1 MDIIPVCCRISRLP
15 FWRKCF
21 VGTPC
26 AMRVGCGLWIFGPP
40 YYFLHLFVLG
50 WRQLISWLYFT
61 GMNNRS
67 RVSIFSDG
75 DTQEQYKLMLPF
87 WSDVLHGANDI
98 FRHEYVSRCLAWHRV
113 SWGDPADAMSVWTY
127 GWMFVEVPQLTSR
140 RSRCPSRR
148 RISLNSWLFCAW
160 KSKK

>member
-15 FWRKCF
+15 FWSKYF

-26 AMRVGCGLWIFGPP
+26 ALRVGCGLWIFGPP
-40 YYFLHLFVLG
+40 YYFLFLLFWAG
-50 WRQLISWLYFT
+50 GSWFHGCIL
-61 GMNNRS
+61 
-67 RVSIFSDG
+67 
-75 DTQEQYKLMLPF
+75 QEWTIGVVWVFFHMETHKNKYKLMLPF

-113 SWGDPADAMSVWTY
+113 SRGDPADAMSVWTY